1 MIAQPQQAN
10 LDELDIAILRHLEQ
24 DGRRYY
30 SEIAADLG
38 VAVSTV
44 SARVSRLIAD
54 DVVTV
59 LAHINPHKIG
69 LDAPAILSL
78 SIQPGCYDQVV
89 DTILAYPEV
98 TFASMTSGAYN
109 LTVDVYCRTTEHLAE
124 LIAERVNALQGVRDI
139 EVRYHLRILKLRPVG
154 IDAALANPPELSGTG
169 AKPDQTT

>member
-1 MIAQPQQAN
+1 MMAEWQPER

-44 SARVSRLIAD
+44 SARVSRLIAQE
-54 DVVTV
+54 VVTV
-59 LAHINPHKIG
+59 LAHVNPHKIG
-69 LDAPAILSL
+69 LEAPAILSL

-89 DTILAYPEV
+89 ETILSYPEV
-98 TFASMTSGAYN
+98 TFASMTSGPYN
-109 LTVDVYCRTTEHLAE
+109 LTVDVYCRSTEHLAE
-124 LIAERVNALQGVRDI
+124 LIADRVNALPGVEDI

-154 IDAALANPPELSGTG
+154 IDAALARPLGISGKG
-169 AKPDQTT
+169 DGPDPTT